1 MEVYKN
7 TNITMTITTSVGA
20 SLPLGFDPKN
30 YGFDTSKWKKISR
43 DTWKDEKGVLHIFKP
58 KENKDLK
65 QNQTIIKTIDA
76 GSKYQQNGCNPL
88 LSDCKN

>member
-1 MEVYKN
+1 MEVYKKDK
-7 TNITMTITTSVGA
+7 ITMTITTGVGMG
-20 SLPLGFDPKN
+20 LPFGFDPKN
-30 YGFDTSKWKKISR
+30 YGFDTSKWKKYQKIHG
-43 DTWKDEKGVLHIFKP
+43 KMK
-58 KENKDLK
+58 KEFCIYLDLKKKKDLK